1 MKCVKC
7 GAELKEGC
15 VYCSVCGTE
24 SRIGPD
30 YSVLEDDYLRA
41 LLTQEEEKI
50 AQRAAR
56 PDAKPQRQGQARQ
69 PQPVSSPDGAGGKKP
84 AKKKKTDGRVPILIV
99 CGLLV
104 VAILLGV
111 LVKVMIDRRN
121 ANSYEYQVESAE
133 QEMIDKNYEKALH
146 YYKTALALRPDDV
159 PVRLAMAEIYMEQ
172 SEYDSA
178 AVLLTEVV
186 DLDPENKAAYQS
198 LIQIYEEKKDYESIA
213 LLSEGV
219 KSEAILKLF
228 ADYLV
233 AAPVFVPVGGEY
245 DEYITVELTSLEG
258 YDIYYTLDGS
268 DPDAASGT
276 SYDPDEEGILL
287 DEAGTYTVRAV
298 CVNEKGIAS
307 EIAEAEYEIT
317 VVAPA
322 FATVSPDGGRIDA
335 ETTVTIQ
342 AEEDCSIY
350 YTWDGTDP
358 TQASLKY
365 QEPLEIPVGNNILSV
380 LVVNDKT
387 GLDSGV
393 YRTNFIYYP

>member
-41 LLTQEEEKI
+41 LLTKEEGKT

-56 PDAKPQRQGQARQ
+56 TDVKIQRQAQSRQ
-69 PQPVSSPDGAGGKKP
+69 PQPASSPDRAGGKKP
-84 AKKKKTDGRVPILIV
+84 VQKKKTDGRVSILIV

-146 YYKTALALRPDDV
+146 YCKTALALRPDDV

-178 AVLLTEVV
+178 AVLLTEAV
-186 DLDPENKAAYQS
+186 DLDPENQAAYQS

-219 KSEAILKLF
+219 TSEAILKLF

-276 SYDPDEEGILL
+276 SYDPGEEGILL

-307 EIAEAEYEIT
+307 EIVEAVYEIT

-322 FATVSPDGGRIDA
+322 FATVSPDGGRINA
-335 ETTVTIQ
+335 KTTVTIQ
-342 AEEDCSIY
+342 AEEGCSIY
-350 YTWDGTDP
+350 YTWDGADP

-365 QEPLEIPVGNNILSV
+365 QEPLEIPAGNNILSV